1 MDNGSSAA
9 AQLEWS
15 EGLSILPFYCLLQW
29 KIRVNSTKRNS
40 TKRNSTFHEEIQ
52 RWLSKP
58 DNCLR
63 GIARRVS
70 LVLGSSGRHT
80 CLLQDGQRRGEMPD
94 RRSVWQEDGE
104 LKPRLLC
111 GRFRLCFSSFSCLLF
126 SMLLCCEIPVGTIDM
141 FLCVCVASGI
151 VVT

>member
-1 MDNGSSAA
+1 MAQMPA

-63 GIARRVS
+63 GIVFVCVCQS
-70 LVLGSSGRHT
+70 
-80 CLLQDGQRRGEMPD
+80 CFGQLRQTHLPAAGWTGGEMPD
-94 RRSVWQEDGE
+94 RRSVWQEDAE
-104 LKPRLLC
+104 LKTGLLC
-111 GRFRLCFSSFSCLLF
+111 GRFRLCFHSFFCLLF
-126 SMLLCCEIPVGTIDM
+126 SMLLRCELPGGKTDV
-141 FLCVCVASGI
+141 FLCVCIASRI
-151 VVT
+151 MVT